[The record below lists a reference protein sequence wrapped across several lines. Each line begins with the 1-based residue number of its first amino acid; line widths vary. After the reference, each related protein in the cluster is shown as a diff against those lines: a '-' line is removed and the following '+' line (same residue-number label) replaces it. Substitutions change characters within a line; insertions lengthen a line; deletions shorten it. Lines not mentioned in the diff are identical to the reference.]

1 MYPLVVLRKMNLVIG
16 MFCDDYCCSE
26 NLAGS
31 GIERE
36 KTETRWE

>member
-1 MYPLVVLRKMNLVIG
+1 MYPLVMLRKMNLVIG
-16 MFCDDYCCSE
+16 MFCDVYCCSE

-36 KTETRWE
+36 KTETR